1 MKKEWWHNKV
11 AYQIWPK
18 SFQDSNGDGIGDIPG
33 IISHLDD
40 LHSLGVGILWLSPVY
55 CSPLADEGYDI
66 SDYYDIDPRFGTLED
81 MDRLIAEAKRRDI
94 SILMDLVVNHCSD
107 EHIWFKKACADPE
120 GPFGKF
126 FYIEKHRPG
135 DPMPTNWRS
144 YFGGPVWDYL
154 PGHTDYVYLHVFHR
168 KQPDLNWENP
178 ILRKEVYKM
187 INWWL
192 DRGIAGFRIDAI
204 INIKKALPFCNYP
217 ADRSDGLCSIQRM
230 LEKATGVL
238 GFLDEMAAETF
249 HPHGAFSIAE
259 LFDNKSE
266 DLPRFIG
273 DNGCFSCIFDFA
285 PEMLSKSQD
294 GWMGAKPVTPDM
306 WKAAVFGSQRLA
318 GTTGFMA
325 NIIENH
331 DEPRG
336 VSRYLADGERSE
348 TAKKML
354 AGLSILLRG
363 LPFLY
368 QGQEIGM
375 ENTVFTSIDQ
385 ADDCNTHGEY
395 NAMLS
400 AGLSPEQA
408 LSAVSRMSRDNA
420 RTPLQWTA
428 GRNAGFTSGT
438 PWYPLNP
445 NFTQINYEE
454 QRQRPDSLLNF
465 YRALIALRK
474 DPQWEET
481 LVYGVTEPWL
491 EHEHRFMAYYR
502 RGPRTLLVLGNWQK
516 QHRSLVL
523 PSKPRQVLLS
533 NLPQVS
539 LFDSHIE
546 MEGFQFLVLAMD

>member
-1 MKKEWWHNKV
+1 
-11 AYQIWPK
+11 
-18 SFQDSNGDGIGDIPG
+18 
-33 IISHLDD
+33 
-40 LHSLGVGILWLSPVY
+40 
-55 CSPLADEGYDI
+55 
-66 SDYYDIDPRFGTLED
+66 
-81 MDRLIAEAKRRDI
+81 
-94 SILMDLVVNHCSD
+94 
-107 EHIWFKKACADPE
+107 
-120 GPFGKF
+120 
-126 FYIEKHRPG
+126 
-135 DPMPTNWRS
+135 
-144 YFGGPVWDYL
+144 
-154 PGHTDYVYLHVFHR
+154 
-168 KQPDLNWENP
+168 
-178 ILRKEVYKM
+178 
-187 INWWL
+187 
-192 DRGIAGFRIDAI
+192 
-204 INIKKALPFCNYP
+204 
-217 ADRSDGLCSIQRM
+217 
-230 LEKATGVL
+230 
-238 GFLDEMAAETF
+238 
-249 HPHGAFSIAE
+249 
-259 LFDNKSE
+259 
-266 DLPRFIG
+266 
-273 DNGCFSCIFDFA
+273 
-285 PEMLSKSQD
+285 
-294 GWMGAKPVTPDM
+294 MGAKPVTPDM